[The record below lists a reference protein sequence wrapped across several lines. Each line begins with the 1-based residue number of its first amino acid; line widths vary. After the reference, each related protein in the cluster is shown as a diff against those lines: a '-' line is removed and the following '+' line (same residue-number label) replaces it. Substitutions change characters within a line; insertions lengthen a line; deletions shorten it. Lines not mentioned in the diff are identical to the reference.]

1 MNKQQLI
8 DIGQEHI
15 ANLMDENKLLN
26 EKIEK
31 IDFKQILNLYKEAQI
46 NKESEDKIIER
57 IKYTEKDKLK
67 KQEYEHLEDIGS
79 KIISDGKYAV
89 VTMAGGQGTRL
100 GHNGPK
106 GTYKISLNSGDKYLF
121 EIVIESLKK
130 ANQKYNTVIPWY
142 IMTSKENNDQTVQ
155 FLEQHNFFGYPSD
168 SIMFFK
174 QGELPLIDKQGKLIL
189 QENGCIKEA
198 SDGNG
203 GIYEAMIKNGVLDN
217 MHKKGIEWVMVGGI
231 DNILLNIADPA
242 FIGLTVSENNI
253 IGSKSV
259 VRSSPKEKVG
269 VFCKINGRP
278 GIIEYIE
285 LPEKMAEETDANGN
299 YIYGDVN
306 ILNHLFNIKALEK
319 IGEAKLP
326 YHAAIKKSP
335 YLNEN
340 GEYIIPDES
349 NAYKFESF
357 IFDAFKQFDDM
368 TIFRVKRNEEFAPI
382 KNAEG
387 ADSPETARELYNN
400 LNK

>member
-15 ANLMDENKLLN
+15 ANLIDENKLLS
-26 EKIEK
+26 EQIQR
-31 IDFKQILNLYKEAQI
+31 IDFKQILDLYREAQI
-46 NKESEDKIIER
+46 HKENEDKTIEK
-57 IKYTEKDKLK
+57 IKYTEKDKLT
-67 KQEYEHLEDIGS
+67 QMEYEHLESIGS
-79 KIISDGKYAV
+79 RIIREGKYAV

-106 GTYKISLNSGDKYLF
+106 GTYKINLNCGDKYLF

-130 ANQKYNTVIPWY
+130 ANKKYNTIIPWY
-142 IMTSKENNDQTVQ
+142 IMTSKENNDQTAQ
-155 FLEQHNFFGYPSD
+155 FLEQHNFFGYPSE
-168 SIMFFK
+168 SIMLFK
-174 QGELPLIDKQGKLIL
+174 QGELPLIDKNGKIIL

-203 GIYEAMIKNGVLDN
+203 GIYEAMVKNGILDN
-217 MHKKGIEWVMVGGI
+217 MKQKGIEWVMVGGI
-231 DNILLNIADPA
+231 DNILLNIADPV
-242 FIGLTVSENNI
+242 FIGLTFSEGNM

-306 ILNHLFNIKALEK
+306 ILNHLYSIKALEK

-326 YHAAIKKSP
+326 YHAAIKKTS
-335 YLNEN
+335 YLNDN
-340 GEYIIPDES
+340 GEFITPEEP

-357 IFDAFKQFDDM
+357 IFDAFRTFDNM
-368 TIFRVKRNEEFAPI
+368 SLFRVKRNEEFAPI